1 MSEPKNHHL
10 LPRFYLSGFCDPK
23 GRTSESHERKGGK
36 AQCCVW
42 VHDRQQDC
50 IEERTVKKLTVRRH
64 YYSLDTPGGGRDTRP
79 EKALAGLEDRVA
91 PILKGLDP
99 DWQPSV
105 EERAILAHFA
115 ALMKFRVSGYRPWA
129 RWFAEENETDVRRQ
143 VFPSPEA
150 LREDLRRHG
159 HPEAEDPE
167 TVERVFRDI
176 HSGAYELTFT
186 KNHLLERMFSI
197 STKAARA
204 LQRRD
209 WVFGWAPEGTS
220 FVTSDDPFVLM
231 DPALGPPAG
240 YMGDVGFDVAR
251 AVGVLPLTQKACLV
265 AFGEGGGVHHLKYSK
280 KDVRD
285 INIVQAKHYER
296 WLIARHRALLARLVG

>member
-1 MSEPKNHHL
+1 M
-10 LPRFYLSGFCDPK
+10 
-23 GRTSESHERKGGK
+23 
-36 AQCCVW
+36 
-42 VHDRQQDC
+42 
-50 IEERTVKKLTVRRH
+50 
-64 YYSLDTPGGGRDTRP
+64 
-79 EKALAGLEDRVA
+79 
-91 PILKGLDP
+91 
-99 DWQPSV
+99 
-105 EERAILAHFA
+105 
-115 ALMKFRVSGYRPWA
+115 
-129 RWFAEENETDVRRQ
+129 
-143 VFPSPEA
+143 
-150 LREDLRRHG
+150 
-159 HPEAEDPE
+159 
-167 TVERVFRDI
+167 
-176 HSGAYELTFT
+176 
-186 KNHLLERMFSI
+186 
-197 STKAARA
+197 
-204 LQRRD
+204 QRRD